1 MENRVF
7 CFFNLKRSI
16 LKILKNIP
24 YNDITKINR
33 MLRNI
38 FVLIIAKMSNP
49 FEIFFANICVT
60 LRTDIT
66 NIIKISIEN
75 IPVEDV
81 IIKNQNDNPAV
92 TASDLNRGEL
102 VCILN
107 RIDKCH

>member
-1 MENRVF
+1 ME
-7 CFFNLKRSI
+7 
-16 LKILKNIP
+16 
-24 YNDITKINR
+24 ITVPNK
-33 MLRNI
+33 MPKNI

-60 LRTDIT
+60 LRTIAT

-75 IPVEDV
+75 IPVDEV
-81 IIKNQNDNPAV
+81 IRKNQKDNPAV
-92 TASDLNRGEL
+92 TARDLNLGEL

>member
-1 MENRVF
+1 MEITVQN
-7 CFFNLKRSI
+7 
-16 LKILKNIP
+16 KIPRK
-24 YNDITKINR
+24 
-33 MLRNI
+33 I

-60 LRTDIT
+60 LRTIPT

-75 IPVEDV
+75 IPVDDV
-81 IIKNQNDNPAV
+81 MIKNQKDNPAV
-92 TASDLNRGEL
+92 TARDLNLGEL